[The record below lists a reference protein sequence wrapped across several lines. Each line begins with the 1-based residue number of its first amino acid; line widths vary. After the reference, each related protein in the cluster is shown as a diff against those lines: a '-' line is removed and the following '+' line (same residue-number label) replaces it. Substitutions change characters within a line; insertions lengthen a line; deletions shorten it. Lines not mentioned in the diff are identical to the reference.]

1 MRQLPLEGVRVLD
14 LTMMWAGP
22 FATKLLAEMG
32 AEVIKVESPRAWDNI
47 RTLIP
52 QPGVEAPWDASF
64 YFNDYN
70 RDKKSLVLDLAH
82 ERGREVFLQLVAKS
96 DVVIENYRADVLDNL
111 KLGYEALREAR
122 DDIIL
127 VSMAGFGKTGGE
139 RDAVGFG
146 PIIEQMGGVASMT
159 GYGDDGEP
167 YKTGIS
173 LGDPVGGVAAAGAVA
188 LALIQR
194 KRTGKGSFV
203 DLAQRETMATM
214 IGEAFVPSSLRGQEP
229 THHGNRSARWA
240 PQGIYRCV
248 GEEQW
253 LAISVRDDEEWR
265 ALSEVIGAGDLVGLS
280 LDERHARHD
289 ELDERIDAWSTGQ
302 DPQAAMEQLQAAGVP
317 AGRVLDSDTVHQ
329 DPQMLARGFWVELP
343 HPRMTP
349 WKQPAV
355 VWRLAEANPQLRRH
369 APLFGE
375 HTAEL
380 LGELLGMTAE
390 DVAELEAAGVTSKA
404 PVNPGVG

>member
-1 MRQLPLEGVRVLD
+1 MKKLPFEGVRVLD

-32 AEVIKVESPRAWDNI
+32 AEVIKVESPQAWDNI

-52 QPGVEAPWDASF
+52 QPGVEASWDASF

-70 RDKKSLVLDLAH
+70 RDKKSLVLDLAQ
-82 ERGREVFLQLVAKS
+82 ERGREVFLQLVAKT

-111 KLGYEALREAR
+111 KLGYEALRAAR
-122 DDIIL
+122 EDIIL
-127 VSMAGFGKTGGE
+127 VSMAGFGKTGAE
-139 RDAVGFG
+139 RHHVGFG
-146 PIIEQMGGVASMT
+146 PIIEQMGGVASLT

-173 LGDPVGGVAAAGAVA
+173 YGDPVGGIAAAGAVA
-188 LALIQR
+188 LALINR

-214 IGEAFVPSSLRGQEP
+214 IGEAFVASSLRGEDP
-229 THHGNRSARWA
+229 VHRGNRSARWA
-240 PQGIYRCV
+240 PQGIYRCA

-253 LAISVRDDEEWR
+253 LAISVRDDTEWA
-265 ALSEVIGAGDLVGLS
+265 ALAEVVGAAELAGLAV
-280 LDERHARHD
+280 DERRARHD
-289 ELDERIDAWSTGQ
+289 EIDTRISEWSREQ
-302 DPQAAMEQLQAAGVP
+302 DPQAAMERLQAAGVP
-317 AGRVLDSDTVHQ
+317 AGRVLDSDTIHG
-329 DPQMLARGFWVELP
+329 DPHLLERGFWVELP
-343 HPRMTP
+343 HPRMAP
-349 WKQPAV
+349 WKQPGV
-355 VWRLAEANPQLRRH
+355 VWRLAEANPHLRRH

-380 LGELLGMTAE
+380 LRDLLGMGAQE
-390 DVAELEAAGVTSKA
+390 LAALEAAGVTSNA
-404 PVNPGVG
+404 PVNPGIG

>member
-1 MRQLPLEGVRVLD
+1 MKRLPLEGIRVLD

-32 AEVIKVESPRAWDNI
+32 AEVIKVESPRAWDNV

-82 ERGREVFLQLVAKS
+82 PRGREVFLQVVAKT
-96 DVVIENYRADVLDNL
+96 DVVIENYRADVLENL
-111 KLGYEALREAR
+111 RLGYEVLREAR
-122 DDIIL
+122 EDIIL
-127 VSMAGFGKTGGE
+127 VSMAGFGKTGAE
-139 RDAVGFG
+139 RNHVGFG

-173 LGDPVGGVAAAGAVA
+173 YGDPVGGIAAAGAVA
-188 LALIQR
+188 LALINR
-194 KRTGKGSFV
+194 RRTGKGSFV

-214 IGEAFVPSSLRGQEP
+214 IGEAFVASSLRGEEP
-229 THHGNRSARWA
+229 AHRGNRSARWA
-240 PQGIYRCV
+240 PQGIYQCA
-248 GEEQW
+248 GAEQW
-253 LAISVRDDEEWR
+253 LAISVRDDREWR
-265 ALSEVIGAGDLVGLS
+265 ALAEVIGATELAGLAVE
-280 LDERHARHD
+280 DRHARHD
-289 ELDERIDAWSTGQ
+289 EIDARISEWSGEQ
-302 DPQAAMEQLQAAGVP
+302 DPQPAMERLQAAGVP
-317 AGRVLDSDTVHQ
+317 AGRVLDSDTVHS
-329 DPQMLARGFWVELP
+329 DPHLLARGFWVELP
-343 HPRMTP
+343 HPRMAP
-349 WKQPAV
+349 WKQPGP
-355 VWRLAEANPQLRRH
+355 VWRLAEANPHLRRH

-375 HTAEL
+375 HTVQL

-390 DVAELEAAGVTSKA
+390 DVGALEAEGVTARA